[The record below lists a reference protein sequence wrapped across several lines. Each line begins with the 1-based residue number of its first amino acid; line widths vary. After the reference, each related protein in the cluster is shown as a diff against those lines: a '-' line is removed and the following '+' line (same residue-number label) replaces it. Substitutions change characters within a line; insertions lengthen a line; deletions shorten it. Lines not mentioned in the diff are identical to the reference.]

1 MHEDLPLFA
10 VLAEPEPAPKKLEL
24 QSRQAVEHSPI
35 VCTAEVFAFPPS
47 RNVRMVADLTD
58 RFVAMRRRYG
68 RDCLRLWKSK
78 YEAPLAHRLK
88 TAGVPPRAVK
98 QEMRL
103 LQEAM
108 VVRLGEIGELNP
120 NEGRRA

>member
-10 VLAEPEPAPKKLEL
+10 AVAQPEPA
-24 QSRQAVEHSPI
+24 SRMTEIKVRHQVEHSPI
-35 VCTAEVFAFPPS
+35 IRTAEVFAFPPS

-58 RFVAMRRRYG
+58 HFVIMRRRYG

-88 TAGVPPRAVK
+88 AAGVPPRAVK

-108 VVRLGEIGELNP
+108 IVRLGEIGQLVP
-120 NEGRRA
+120 TQGRRA